1 MQSYGYLALCVL
13 VWGTNWPLVKIALTD
28 CPPYTFMAL
37 RLLGGAFV
45 LSLAIL
51 LSSKESLLPLPN
63 ERLGLACVGLLSVFG
78 ALTCMT
84 VGLKLTQV
92 GRAMLLMYTMQL
104 WAVPLGIWLV
114 GERATCMTIL
124 GSIIGFVG
132 VILFFNPRSI
142 NWNDRDAL
150 IGSVMLLCSAISWA
164 WGSCLYRKRIWTTGY
179 LQQVLWQLVVSI
191 PLALVFAVRDIA
203 QFHSSTTVWGV
214 LAYSWV
220 AATAIGYWA
229 WSKALTRVSVS
240 IGGQVV
246 LFAPLLGFAWSRY
259 LFGERWTLS
268 AYIAAIL
275 IAVGVL
281 ITLRDAQGKVRVAR
295 E

>member
-1 MQSYGYLALCVL
+1 
-13 VWGTNWPLVKIALTD
+13 
-28 CPPYTFMAL
+28 MAL
-37 RLLGGAFV
+37 RLLGGAVV
-45 LSLAIL
+45 LSFAIL
-51 LSSKESLLPLPN
+51 LSSKKNLLPVPH
-63 ERLGLACVGLLSVFG
+63 ERLDLAFVGLLSVFA

-104 WAVPLGIWLV
+104 WAVPLGIWLI
-114 GERATCMTIL
+114 GERATRMTTL

-142 NWNDRDAL
+142 DWNDRDAL
-150 IGSVMLLCSAISWA
+150 IGSLMLLCSAISWA
-164 WGSCLYRKRIWTTGY
+164 WGACLYRKRIWTTGY
-179 LQQVLWQLVVSI
+179 LQQVLWQLAVSI
-191 PLALVFAVRDIA
+191 PLAVVFAVQDIA
-203 QFHSSTTVWGV
+203 QFHSSATLWGV

-220 AATAIGYWA
+220 AATAVGYWA

-240 IGGQVV
+240 IAGQIV
-246 LFAPLLGFAWSRY
+246 LFAPLLGFAWSAY

-268 AYIAAIL
+268 AYISAIL

-281 ITLRDAQGKVRVAR
+281 ITLRGEQGKIRVATG
-295 E
+295 